1 MELRE
6 IWKKLETEKLEVV
19 RATSL
24 TEWPPKSKH
33 PVRKL
38 ERAFLAGLVF
48 VVIFELIFFYLFWVF
63 QYPIVRFCLALV
75 IFCYLLFFIWN
86 YKVYR
91 LIRKGIDFGGNL
103 KETLNK
109 IYHDV
114 NASLK
119 FQRKAALFI
128 YPIASSAGFLIGFA
142 TQENPSVIMDNPWII
157 GVMVVT
163 SVILTP
169 AGYYLAKWM
178 EKVSYGKYCD
188 QLKQLIDEMKD

>member
-6 IWKKLETEKLEVV
+6 IWKKLEAEKLEVV

-24 TEWPPKSKH
+24 AEWPPKSKH

-38 ERAFLAGLVF
+38 ERAFLAGLLF
-48 VVIFELIFFYLFWVF
+48 VVTFELIFLYLFWVF
-63 QYPIVRFCLALV
+63 QHPLVRFFLVLV
-75 IFCYLLFFIWN
+75 IICYILFFIWN

-91 LIRKGIDFGGNL
+91 LIRQGIDFGGNL
-103 KETLNK
+103 KSTLNK
-109 IYHDV
+109 IYQDV
-114 NASLK
+114 TASLQ

-128 YPIASSAGFLIGFA
+128 YPIAAAAGFLMGFA
-142 TQENPSVIMDNPWII
+142 TQKDPSVIMDKPWII
-157 GVMVVT
+157 VIMVVT
-163 SVILTP
+163 AIVLTP
-169 AGYYLAKWM
+169 LGYWLARWM

>member
-24 TEWPPKSKH
+24 AEWPPKSKH

-48 VVIFELIFFYLFWVF
+48 IVIFELVFCSLLWFFEHPLVRLFLV
-63 QYPIVRFCLALV
+63 LV
-75 IFCYLLFFIWN
+75 IICYILFFIWN

-91 LIRKGIDFGGNL
+91 VIRKGIDFGGNL
-103 KETLNK
+103 KRTLNQ
-109 IYHDV
+109 IYNDV
-114 NASLK
+114 NASLR

-128 YPIASSAGFLIGFA
+128 YPIAASAGFLIGFA
-142 TQENPSVIMDNPWII
+142 TQKDPSVMMDKPWII
-157 GVMVVT
+157 LVMVTTAIV
-163 SVILTP
+163 LTP

-188 QLKQLIDEMKD
+188 QLKLLIDEMQD